1 MAFEADRRSLLMNV
15 LVSPEMANFSGQMH
29 GGDLLKLLDKV
40 AYTSAMRWSGYYAVT
55 ISVDKVLL
63 KSRFILVSFSLF

>member
-1 MAFEADRRSLLMNV
+1 MSLEGDRRARVHLLMNV

-40 AYTSAMRWSGYYAVT
+40 KCMVVIY
-55 ISVDKVLL
+55 
-63 KSRFILVSFSLF
+63 